1 MEKAFLKNKI
11 ILLSLGALGAGFLSG
26 LLGAGGG
33 IILYFVLGALYGRGA
48 KENLVTSSVS
58 VMFFCVIS
66 LFFYKGN
73 SALDIQSILR
83 IAIPSALGGITGALL
98 LSKVPTKT
106 VKKLFSIVVILSGVI
121 MLLR

>member
-48 KENLVTSSVS
+48 KESLVTSSVS

-73 SALDIQSILR
+73 SALDMQSILR